1 MVLLRRQLF
10 DFGIGMHTYIAW
22 RIAPLI
28 LILLLIFVIL
38 SRQRFLRE
46 NWKNILIFLTGCL
59 VSAAPMFWTY
69 YAHPEYLESR
79 SSSISILSPAINN
92 GDLVGTFIKTFSLS
106 LIKYNFWGDQ
116 NWRHNY
122 PPYPLLDPL
131 TGIAFMFGFII
142 SLIYFFKILYQR
154 IRHNIVNTQLEPYS
168 LLIFWFFIMLV
179 PEFMTN
185 EGLPHALRAI
195 GTQPAVF
202 ILSALSF
209 NYVWEKANKNNPIY
223 QKLVVSIAVFMLF
236 VIGIFNISKYFVFW
250 AKNPKT
256 AQSFEQNIT
265 ELSFYAQALPKNTEV
280 YALLGNMQ
288 RIPPRLFNWGN
299 PNFHDL
305 HPAELDKINPRD
317 PNNLVIL
324 FSDYNKDEIIKN
336 VQIRFP
342 NLVFYE
348 VRNPAGLTFYILK

>member
-1 MVLLRRQLF
+1 
-10 DFGIGMHTYIAW
+10 
-22 RIAPLI
+22 
-28 LILLLIFVIL
+28 
-38 SRQRFLRE
+38 
-46 NWKNILIFLTGCL
+46 
-59 VSAAPMFWTY
+59 
-69 YAHPEYLESR
+69 
-79 SSSISILSPAINN
+79 
-92 GDLVGTFIKTFSLS
+92 
-106 LIKYNFWGDQ
+106 
-116 NWRHNY
+116 
-122 PPYPLLDPL
+122 
-131 TGIAFMFGFII
+131 
-142 SLIYFFKILYQR
+142 
-154 IRHNIVNTQLEPYS
+154 
-168 LLIFWFFIMLV
+168 MLV